1 MAMVYTRTAINI
13 ILWQDC
19 SLMQLTKNVNLK
31 ILDAEAEEI
40 EAEKKAKIDSGVNAG
55 EFVS

>member
-1 MAMVYTRTAINI
+1 
-13 ILWQDC
+13 
-19 SLMQLTKNVNLK
+19 MQLTKNVNLK